1 MNEIIK
7 VSYKNDRPTVSARE
21 LHEFL
26 EIGTQYSIWLE
37 RMKSYGFTEHVDYE
51 AINQKRLTAQGNETE
66 YVDHQITIE
75 MGKEIAMIQ
84 RTDKGKLI
92 RTYFINLEK
101 AWNTPEMVMARALKM
116 ADGKIKLLENKI
128 EVLTPKAELADHL
141 FESKDTIDMLEMSK
155 VACKNGIKIGRTN
168 LFKFLRYHEILMGD
182 NQPYQRYI
190 DWFEVVEQI
199 YNTGYTTKIGFKPL
213 VTPKGQ
219 AGIIRLLKKEY
230 GSYNAE

>member
-1 MNEIIK
+1 MNNELIPIT
-7 VSYKNDRPTVSARE
+7 YENDKPTVLAKELYDFLGYDKSQWARWYKKNIE
-21 LHEFL
+21 DDEYFAN
-26 EIGTQYSIWLE
+26 G
-37 RMKSYGFTEHVDYE
+37 VDY
-51 AINQKRLTAQGNETE
+51 IPLDIMSNGNMTK
-66 YVDHQITIE
+66 DFQITIE
-75 MGKEIAMIQ
+75 MGKELSMMS
-84 RTDKGKLI
+84 RSEKGKQA